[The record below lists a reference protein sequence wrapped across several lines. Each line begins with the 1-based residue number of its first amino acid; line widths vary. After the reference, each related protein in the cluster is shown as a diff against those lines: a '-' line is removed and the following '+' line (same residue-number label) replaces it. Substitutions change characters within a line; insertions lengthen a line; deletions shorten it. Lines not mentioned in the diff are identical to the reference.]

1 MLTRDGNDCEET
13 EKMLT
18 RDGNNCAE
26 TEKILTEM
34 ATTAQRLRRD

>member
-1 MLTRDGNDCEET
+1 MLARDCKDCEET
-13 EKMLT
+13 EQMLA